1 MEESGGATA
10 EERRALRRGPVRV
23 AFDGRCRLV
32 VAGDCGAG
40 RAQLDQALRTVA
52 EHRWTEL
59 TRWPGSYW
67 IIAQAPDGTRFI
79 AGDLAGL
86 RPVFL
91 NRTGTGPLW
100 GSDLGHLVR
109 LTGAPLDLGLLT
121 ARITHGEQHWP
132 HRTPY
137 RGIELVPGGSAVVV
151 REGEVST
158 VDVTGIEP
166 VADLRSGAE
175 AFGSALTRAVQRPVR
190 EAAEEV
196 GADLSGGLD
205 SGTAVLLAAA
215 IGPVRAVTCTDAH
228 TSAEDT
234 AYASRIAAYAGI
246 EHHIASGSAE
256 HLPFALTDVP
266 PTGEPAAAAVNWDMD
281 RLYRAPVAGSPLHLT
296 GHGGDA
302 VLDATTAAWVGMIQR
317 GYVRDAKRHAYAWA
331 RLRGQAPG
339 PYWRALRQTART
351 GRRESLLCAARV
363 LETGTVGERPPG
375 WTWVPTGQ
383 AAMWLTGSGRAV
395 VAALLYE
402 AADGPQP
409 EFADEADQWTAL
421 RSTGAA
427 ARAELPLYEA
437 IGLHPVHPYL
447 DNQVVRAAFAVP
459 AAERRGVDTFKPL
472 LAAALPQLPPWLT
485 GRRSKGSF
493 TAQRIAG
500 VARHYRA
507 LDRLIT
513 DSPLVQAGLL
523 DSDAARRTLRAT
535 ATGRGAA
542 PIGELHHLL
551 ITCQWLATRP
561 AAAQREPAC

>member
-1 MEESGGATA
+1 MEKSGGATA
-10 EERRALRRGPVRV
+10 EELRALCRGPVRV
-23 AFDGRCRLV
+23 AFDGGCRLV
-32 VAGDCGAG
+32 VAGDCGVDRAG
-40 RAQLDQALRTVA
+40 LDQALRTVA
-52 EHRWTEL
+52 DHRWTEL

-67 IIAQAPDGTRFI
+67 VIARTPDGTRFI

-100 GSDLGHLVR
+100 GPDLGDLAR
-109 LTGAPLDLGLLT
+109 LTGAPLDLGLLA
-121 ARITHGEQHWP
+121 ARITHGEHHWP
-132 HRTPY
+132 HRAPY

-151 REGEVST
+151 RGSEVSI
-158 VDVTGIEP
+158 VDVSGIEP
-166 VADLRSGAE
+166 AADLRSGAE
-175 AFGSALTRAVQRPVR
+175 AFGSALTRAVQRRVR
-190 EAAEEV
+190 EAAAEV

-205 SGTAVLLAAA
+205 SGTAVLLGAA
-215 IGPVRAVTCTDAH
+215 IGPVRAVTCTDAY

-281 RLYRAPVAGSPLHLT
+281 RLYRAPVAGHPLHLT

-317 GYVRDAKRHAYAWA
+317 GHLRDAKRHACTWA

-339 PYWRALRQTART
+339 PYGKALRRAART
-351 GRRESLLCAARV
+351 GRRESLLYAAGA
-363 LETGTVGERPPG
+363 LETGRVAEHPLG
-375 WTWVPTGQ
+375 WAWVPTGQ
-383 AAMWLTGSGRAV
+383 ATRWLTGTGRAT
-395 VAALLYE
+395 VAALLHE
-402 AADGPQP
+402 AADSAQP

-437 IGLHPVHPYL
+437 MGLNPVHPYL

-459 AAERRGVDTFKPL
+459 AAERRGVATFKPL

-500 VARHYRA
+500 LARHHRA

-523 DSDAARRTLRAT
+523 DADAARRTLRAT
-535 ATGRGAA
+535 AAGQSAA
-542 PIGELHHLL
+542 PIGELHYLL

-561 AAAQREPAC
+561 AAAERGSAC